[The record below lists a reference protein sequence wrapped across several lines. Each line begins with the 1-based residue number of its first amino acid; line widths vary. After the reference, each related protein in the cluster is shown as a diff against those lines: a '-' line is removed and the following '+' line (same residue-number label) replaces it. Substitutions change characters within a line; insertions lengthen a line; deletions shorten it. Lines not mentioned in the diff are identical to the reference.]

1 MWVGKER
8 RGEIKGWGRDVKGKA
23 RGRHEDQSLR
33 LRLTTC
39 VCVRVCVFMCV
50 SSVVPFNTAA
60 PCFHSRQQQQ
70 EKKKQQEK
78 KSSLIPPRHWLHLCT
93 HLIPNICSC
102 EALWTHLASKCPP
115 CISLCFS
122 FIIRLLVHYLW
133 LSSLLFSV
141 AAVGFPATWRSS
153 YCFQM
158 YFCPHSNIHFNMALA
173 SLTML
178 FINSQVKHLVASW
191 YNVSFLW
198 WGEDKNE
205 VYWRSTTSLFK
216 TMLWQLCVA
225 LYCKW

>member
-1 MWVGKER
+1 MRKR
-8 RGEIKGWGRDVKGKA
+8 RKGKSE
-23 RGRHEDQSLR
+23 RKTRRPKSETEIDY
-33 LRLTTC
+33 
-39 VCVRVCVFMCV
+39 VRVCVFSCASAPLFLLTQRPRASIHDNNV
-50 SSVVPFNTAA
+50 SA
-60 PCFHSRQQQQ
+60 R
-70 EKKKQQEK
+70 KMKQQEK
-78 KSSLIPPRHWLHLCT
+78 KSSLIPPKHWLHLCT

-102 EALWTHLASKCPP
+102 EALWTHLASKRPP

-158 YFCPHSNIHFNMALA
+158 YFCPHSNINFNMALA

-198 WGEDKNE
+198 
-205 VYWRSTTSLFK
+205 
-216 TMLWQLCVA
+216 
-225 LYCKW
+225 